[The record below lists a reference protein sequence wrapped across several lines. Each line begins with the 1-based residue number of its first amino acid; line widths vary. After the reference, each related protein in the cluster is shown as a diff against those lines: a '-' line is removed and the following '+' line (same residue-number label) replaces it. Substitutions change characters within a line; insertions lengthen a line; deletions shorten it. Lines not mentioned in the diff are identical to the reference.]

1 MKKIYLLVL
10 IFCTSFEF
18 AQNTR
23 TLKSYKEDK
32 STIVKDSTGKVLTA
46 DEWFSKVQSNEYTI
60 EVISPEGVE
69 PREFRLRVA
78 TSEEKRMAQLNSEK
92 RGPITLAGFTTG
104 KPILDFSVTDING
117 KVHTKESVQGKVL
130 VLNFWY
136 KDASPCKAEIPELN
150 KLVKKYKGKKVVFLA
165 PTYDPEFDV
174 KEFLKKYPFDYTI
187 CTDVDQMI
195 IDMKIGKYP
204 THVVVDQAGVV
215 QFVTIGQI
223 DNILGQLEYHITNLL

>member
-1 MKKIYLLVL
+1 MKKIYILVL
-10 IFCTSFEF
+10 IFCSSLAF
-18 AQNTR
+18 AQTTR

-46 DEWFSKVQSNEYTI
+46 EEWFAKVQSNEYTI
-60 EVISPEGVE
+60 EVISAEGVE
-69 PREFRLRVA
+69 PREFKLRLA

-92 RGPITLAGFTTG
+92 KGPITLAGFTTG
-104 KPILDFSVTDING
+104 KPIVDFTVIDING
-117 KVHTKESVQGKVL
+117 VTHTKESMNGKVL

-136 KDASPCKAEIPELN
+136 KDATPCKAEIPELN

-174 KEFLKKYPFDYTI
+174 KEFLKKYPFNYTI

-204 THVVVDQAGVV
+204 THVVVDQSGVV

-223 DNILGQLEYHITNLL
+223 DNIIGQLDYHINNLL